1 MSAVLIAEA
10 CNIGLAPLVKSNNSI
25 LSRDRLSWVQ
35 QNYFRSETL
44 AQANAC
50 LVDYHSTISL
60 AQVWGGGEVASADG
74 LRFVTP
80 LRTIN
85 AGYNPKYFGSKK
97 GITYYNYTS
106 DQFTG
111 FHGIVIPGT
120 LKDSIYILEGL
131 LEQQT
136 SLQIAELMA
145 DTAGVSNLIFGLF

>member
-10 CNIGLAPLVKSNNSI
+10 CNIGFGPLVKSNNSI
-25 LSRDRLSWVQ
+25 LSRDRLSWIQ

-44 AQANAC
+44 TQANAC

-60 AQVWGGGEVASADG
+60 AQVLGGGEGASADG

-131 LEQQT
+131 LFK
-136 SLQIAELMA
+136 LQ
-145 DTAGVSNLIFGLF
+145 SSWLIQLG